1 MVTSARRMSTAD
13 TTTLRLNDTAHG
25 SAASVCWLLW
35 SGHGARSA
43 QRLGADRIV
52 IGRGAEGA
60 GRLEYPGVSREHA
73 EIFRRGPLFI
83 VRDLGS
89 TNGTFVNGERIE
101 QVALSE
107 GDVLR
112 LGDGLGVVLR
122 VRADAPPPTTHEPC
136 PGVLFGAGMSDV
148 LEAVKRVAPT
158 LLPVVL
164 EGQTG
169 TGKEMVARAIH
180 ALSGRSG
187 PLQAVNCGALPPALA
202 EAELFGYR
210 KGAFTGA
217 EQSGL
222 GHVRAAH
229 GGTLFL
235 DELCDLAPS
244 VQAKLLRVLQ
254 EREVTPLGE
263 TRSLSVDLRVVAAS
277 LAPLS
282 KLVAEGRL
290 REDLAA
296 RLNGVSITLPPLH
309 QRRADIPALLDHFLR
324 VHSGGRP
331 PGLDA
336 KLLEQ
341 LLLADWPG
349 NIRELELVTRR
360 LLAFGKNEPLLRR
373 SLLPADFGAATPL
386 AAAPNA
392 KSKRRPTEAKGEDL
406 ERLRERYAEHGN
418 LTRAASEAGISRQ
431 RAYRLLQGPV
441 SRQLLELGSGER
453 EPSDDAEASDGS

>member
-1 MVTSARRMSTAD
+1 MLTSAGRMTSAD
-13 TTTLRLNDTAHG
+13 TTTLRLKETAHG
-25 SAASVCWLLW
+25 SAASVFWLLW
-35 SGHGARSA
+35 NGDGARSSL
-43 QRLGADRIV
+43 RLGDERIV
-52 IGRGAEGA
+52 IGRGAEGP
-60 GRLEYPGVSREHA
+60 GRLEYPGVSRQHA
-73 EIFRRGPLFI
+73 EIVRRGPLF
-83 VRDLGS
+83 VVHDLGS
-89 TNGTFVNGERIE
+89 TNGTFVNGERID
-101 QVALSE
+101 QIALSE

-122 VRADAPPPTTHEPC
+122 VPAEANPPATQEPC
-136 PGVLFGAGMSDV
+136 PGVLFGPGMANV
-148 LEAVKRVAPT
+148 LEAVQRVAST
-158 LLPVVL
+158 SLPVVI

-202 EAELFGYR
+202 EAELFGHR

-235 DELCDLAPS
+235 DELCDLAPA

-263 TRSLSVDLRVVAAS
+263 TRAVPVDLRVVAAS
-277 LAPLS
+277 LIPLS
-282 KLVAEGRL
+282 KLVESGRL

-296 RLNGVSITLPPLH
+296 RLSGVAIALPPLR
-309 QRRADIPALLDHFLR
+309 QRRADIPALLEHFLR

-331 PGLDA
+331 PALDG

-341 LLLADWPG
+341 LLLAEWPG

-360 LLAFGKNEPLLRR
+360 LLAFGKNEPVLRR
-373 SLLPADFGAATPL
+373 SLLPTDFGALSGPT
-386 AAAPNA
+386 AAASA
-392 KSKRRPTEAKGEDL
+392 SSKRRPTEARGEDL
-406 ERLRERYAEHGN
+406 ERLRVRYAEHGN

-431 RAYRLLQGPV
+431 RAYRLLAGPA
-441 SRQLLELGSGER
+441 SRQLLELGSSER
-453 EPSDDAEASDGS
+453 APGDDAEATYGS